1 MITLAHLR
9 SLLQRALTHAENP
22 AIVRLTDQ
30 TVEGLVL
37 AYLPHGARVVVT
49 IPAGRAWPQ
58 QTYIQTASL
67 GPWLAEPTERSTL
80 DLTDPGT
87 AHALLVALAL
97 ALGHDPGPMALEVML
112 SRIDQPARRVNGE
125 QEDPIFGWFLYTT
138 DGGRAYYNDAED
150 LAVCAVA
157 AEPDPIKALGLA
169 VLHVLENP

>member
-1 MITLAHLR
+1 MITLAHLHA
-9 SLLQRALTHAENP
+9 LMERALTHTENT
-22 AIVRLTDQ
+22 AIRRLNGAMI
-30 TVEGLVL
+30 ES
-37 AYLPHGARVVVT
+37 YLSRTIHTSHGA
-49 IPAGRAWPQ
+49 
-58 QTYIQTASL
+58 L
-67 GPWLAEPTERSTL
+67 GMLQAMDKPDVYALEVL

-125 QEDPIFGWFLYTT
+125 QEDPVFGWFLYTT

>member
-9 SLLQRALTHAENP
+9 ALLERALTHTENP
-22 AIVRLTDQ
+22 AIVRLTDR
-30 TVEGLVL
+30 TVEGVAR
-37 AYLPHGARVVVT
+37 AYLPCIVCFSDGTDDRLQRCLHYGTSVDDA
-49 IPAGRAWPQ
+49 
-58 QTYIQTASL
+58 
-67 GPWLAEPTERSTL
+67 L